1 MEYRE
6 IRELV
11 RIRHELRTLAALRA
25 ADTARPLIDR
35 MTSLAERDPIE
46 SAAVQ
51 TEVSRWRFVFRL
63 EDGV

>member
-11 RIRHELRTLAALRA
+11 RIRHELRSLETGAGEVAAPLLERMRTLASRDA
-25 ADTARPLIDR
+25 A
-35 MTSLAERDPIE
+35 E

-51 TEVSRWRFVFRL
+51 TELRRWQSVFRI
-63 EDGV
+63 ETS